1 MFRPLFCDKK
11 LKITKNEQKKDK
23 AITALLNKFRI
34 WKTTGKKMQGKFNLK
49 KRAASHLHLKILR
62 CFITRSHKLKM
73 YYSLRAL
80 NCIGK
85 WVRFIQCP
93 FALFN
98 QILVQGVEDF
108 INKKIFTNTPKCIAT
123 LNADFQYIWPIL
135 LIIKFINNKPR
146 SVALI
151 FRCTVYLLLA
161 INLSFAWE
169 KRLRDWF

>member
-1 MFRPLFCDKK
+1 MFYNTISQAQNGLL
-11 LKITKNEQKKDK
+11 LKSAE
-23 AITALLNKFRI
+23 LH
-34 WKTTGKKMQGKFNLK
+34 WKMSSVFLQLQIFSNSIFG
-49 KRAASHLHLKILR
+49 
-62 CFITRSHKLKM
+62 
-73 YYSLRAL
+73 
-80 NCIGK
+80 
-85 WVRFIQCP
+85 VIQCP

-108 INKKIFTNTPKCIAT
+108 INKKIFTNTPKCIAK

-151 FRCTVYLLLA
+151 FRCTVCLLLA

>member
-1 MFRPLFCDKK
+1 MFYNTISQAQNVLL
-11 LKITKNEQKKDK
+11 LKSAE
-23 AITALLNKFRI
+23 LH
-34 WKTTGKKMQGKFNLK
+34 WKMSSVFLQLQIFSNSIFG
-49 KRAASHLHLKILR
+49 
-62 CFITRSHKLKM
+62 
-73 YYSLRAL
+73 
-80 NCIGK
+80 
-85 WVRFIQCP
+85 VIQCP

-108 INKKIFTNTPKCIAT
+108 INKKIFTNTPKCIAK

-151 FRCTVYLLLA
+151 FRCTVCLLLA